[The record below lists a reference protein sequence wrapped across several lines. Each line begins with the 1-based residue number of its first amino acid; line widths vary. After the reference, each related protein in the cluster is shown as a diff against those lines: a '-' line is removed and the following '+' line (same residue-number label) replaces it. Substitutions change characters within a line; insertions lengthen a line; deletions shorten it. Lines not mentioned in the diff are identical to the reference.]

1 VPITD
6 VSAGLLRVPL
16 TQPVRNG
23 TATITEREYVMVRI
37 TTDSGMS
44 GAACC
49 LARGGDLVSI
59 IRGTIAPLA
68 TGRGE
73 HEPQRITTDARLRC
87 TPFLGTDGQVARAIS
102 VVDMA
107 LWDLHAKGARLPMA
121 DLLGAG
127 GVDRVPVMAA
137 SGYYTSLDPATEL
150 AAITREFADLAE
162 QGYHRLKIMAGAVAA
177 SFDAERIA
185 AAVDAAKMPV
195 GVDVNGAWRTTGDAR
210 LVLEAVPSGAIEFI
224 EEPFPLGEIDVLRRF
239 RCVQPTPIAIGEW
252 ETDARYLRMLM
263 EGGLIDLLR
272 LDVTAIGGVTGWLAA
287 SALATSFSIPV
298 LPHYFPF
305 FHAPLLAAT
314 PTALAVEVIPVS
326 SGAENFQLLL
336 RSVPPIEDGFLL
348 MNPDAGFGLDWDWEA
363 IEAYTQ

>member
-1 VPITD
+1 MSITE
-6 VSAGLLRVPL
+6 VTAGLLRVPL
-16 TQPVRNG
+16 SQPVRNG

-37 TTDSGMS
+37 ATDSGAW

-59 IRGTIAPLA
+59 IRRTIAPLV

-73 HEPQRITTDARLRC
+73 HEPQRITADVWARC

-107 LWDLHAKGARLPMA
+107 LWDLHAKGARLPLA

-127 GVDRVPVMAA
+127 GVERVPVMAA

-150 AAITREFADLAE
+150 AAITREFADLGE
-162 QGYHRLKIMAGAVAA
+162 QGYPRLKIMAGAVGA

-195 GVDVNGAWRTTGDAR
+195 GVDVNGAWRTTGDAGR
-210 LVLEAVPSGAIEFI
+210 LLDAVAPGAIEFI
-224 EEPFPLGEIDVLRRF
+224 EEPFRLGEIDVLRRF
-239 RCVQPTPIAIGEW
+239 RRLQSTPIAIGEW
-252 ETDARYLRMLM
+252 ETDARYLRTLM
-263 EGGLIDLLR
+263 EEGLIDLLR

-287 SALATSFSIPV
+287 AALATSFAIPV
-298 LPHYFPF
+298 LPHYFPL

-314 PTALAVEVIPVS
+314 PTALAVEVVPVS
-326 SGAENFQLLL
+326 SGAENFPLLL
-336 RSVPPIEDGFLL
+336 RSMPEVENGLL
-348 MNPDAGFGLDWDWEA
+348 PLSPDPGFGLDWDWDA
-363 IEAYTQ
+363 IEAFTH